1 MYIAVEGNIGAG
13 KSTIAEALAK
23 KLKAHFLPEKFE
35 ENTLLP
41 LFYENKKKLALL
53 TEFSFL
59 IERQNQL
66 STYFKNNK
74 NKITVSDFHFDKC
87 LCFAK
92 ANLNSKDFKLYKKN
106 YNEIKLTIPNPDLVV
121 YLDVET
127 SLLLENI
134 AKRGRTIEKNIEEHY
149 LNNVNKSY
157 KKHYSSKKSLS
168 THILKISIK
177 NYDKKT
183 TEDCCKKIIETL
195 QFKQKQK
202 NSLPLTNV

>member
-1 MYIAVEGNIGAG
+1 MYIAIEGNIGAG
-13 KSTIAEALAK
+13 KSTIAKALAQ
-23 KLKAHFLPEKFE
+23 KLKAPFLPEKFE

-92 ANLNSKDFKLYKKN
+92 ANLNSNDFKLYKKN
-106 YNEIKLTIPNPDLVV
+106 YNEIKLTIPNPDLIV

-127 SLLLENI
+127 DLLLQNI
-134 AKRGRTIEKNIEEHY
+134 SKRGRLIEKNIQKDY
-149 LNNVNKSY
+149 LNNVNKAY
-157 KKHYSSKKSLS
+157 KKHYMSKKTLLIN
-168 THILKISIK
+168 ILTIPIIK
-177 NYDKKT
+177 YDHNT
-183 TEDCCKKIIETL
+183 TENCCNKIIEVL
-195 QFKQKQK
+195 KLK
-202 NSLPLTNV
+202 

>member
-1 MYIAVEGNIGAG
+1 MYISIEGNIGAG
-13 KSTIAEALAK
+13 KSTIAKALAK
-23 KLKAHFLPEKFE
+23 KLNAHFLPEKFE

-41 LFYENKKKLALL
+41 LFYQNKKKLALL

-92 ANLNSKDFKLYKKN
+92 ANLNAKDFKLYKKN
-106 YNEIKLTIPNPDLVV
+106 YNQIKLTIPNPDLVV

-127 SLLLENI
+127 DLLLENI
-134 AKRGRTIEKNIEEHY
+134 AKRGRGIEKNIQKDY
-149 LNNVNKSY
+149 LDKVNKSY
-157 KKHYSSKKSLS
+157 KKHYSSKKKLS
-168 THILKISIK
+168 INILTIPIK
-177 NYDKKT
+177 KYDTDT
-183 TEDCCKKIIETL
+183 TETCCNKIFEIL
-195 QFKQKQK
+195 NLK
-202 NSLPLTNV
+202 